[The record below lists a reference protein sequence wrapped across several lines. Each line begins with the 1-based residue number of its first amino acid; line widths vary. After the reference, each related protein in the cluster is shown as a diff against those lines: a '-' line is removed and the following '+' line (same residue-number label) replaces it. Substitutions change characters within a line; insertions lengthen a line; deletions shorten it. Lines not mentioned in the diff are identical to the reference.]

1 MFLGKSAVF
10 ALRSYKYMCMRACES
25 GLVESCQVGSWGIL
39 MADSNMQSNME
50 DMLGNYPLRALLGA
64 SWVTGC
70 PSAYMLKLVYG
81 FNCVCPFPPLLQCF
95 AIWQQI
101 VDFERQGHL
110 PPPPPVSVSSNLIT
124 QPPPLPRPF
133 FHLSFSLR
141 SQLFLHL
148 PQSPPL
154 FPVSDFLLQTNERSE
169 DDTYSQKMND
179 PSVESEK
186 GREWKKNTNTLRPL
200 IAPPLKESQINI

>member
-1 MFLGKSAVF
+1 MASIVCA
-10 ALRSYKYMCMRACES
+10 RSRLYSNAS
-25 GLVESCQVGSWGIL
+25 PF
-39 MADSNMQSNME
+39 DSRLWTLK
-50 DMLGNYPLRALLGA
+50 DKAIYP
-64 SWVTGC
+64 
-70 PSAYMLKLVYG
+70 
-81 FNCVCPFPPLLQCF
+81 
-95 AIWQQI
+95 
-101 VDFERQGHL
+101 